1 MVEIYLP
8 AGAERDI
15 GRSAGTRSRPCP
27 QWVESGQC
35 AGKLHRMDD
44 WFKQGCEICRQGVL
58 SGSSS
63 SPALVGTSIANHARL
78 RRCHACGSWWE
89 ENERE
94 AHVISEADAL
104 RTFKDLF

>member
-1 MVEIYLP
+1 VSETLRTAIS
-8 AGAERDI
+8 AFGA
-15 GRSAGTRSRPCP
+15 SAKAKLSNPGI
-27 QWVESGQC
+27 SGQPEDQ
-35 AGKLHRMDD
+35 LRRPLETLIH

-63 SPALVGTSIANHARL
+63 SPALVGTSIANHAHL

-94 AHVISEADAL
+94 AHVISEADVL
-104 RTFKDLF
+104 GTFKDLF